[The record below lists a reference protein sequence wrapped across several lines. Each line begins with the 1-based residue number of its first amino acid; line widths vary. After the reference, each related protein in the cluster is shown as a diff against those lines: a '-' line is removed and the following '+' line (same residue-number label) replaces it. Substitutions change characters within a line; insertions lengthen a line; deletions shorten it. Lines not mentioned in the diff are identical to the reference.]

1 MSMPSK
7 LKNMN
12 LFNEGNSYL
21 STVKSVTLPKLSR
34 KFEAYR
40 GGGMNGPVKTD
51 MGMSDDGLEME
62 WSLGGMDLIAIRQWG
77 ATGVAAVG
85 LRFSGAYQRDDSG
98 EVDSV
103 EVIVRGRH
111 EEIDMGEA
119 KPGEETEHKIKTAL
133 AYYRLEVNGRVE
145 IEIDTTGMVEM
156 VDGVDRLAKQRRAIG
171 LA

>member
-21 STVKSVTLPKLSR
+21 AHVTSVDMVKLAR
-34 KFEAYR
+34 KMEGYR
-40 GGGMNGPVKTD
+40 GGGMGGPVKID
-51 MGMSDDGLEME
+51 YGLSDDGLNIE
-62 WSLGGMDLIAIRQWG
+62 WELGGLHLLALRQFG

-85 LRFSGAYQRDDSG
+85 LRFAGAYQREDDG
-98 EVDSV
+98 GVDAV

-111 EEIDMGEA
+111 EELDMGEA
-119 KPGEETEHKIKTAL
+119 KPGEDTKHKIKTAL
-133 AYYRLEVNGRVE
+133 AYYRLEINGRVE
-145 IEIDTTGMVEM
+145 IEIDILGFKEV
-156 VDGVDRLAKQRRAIG
+156 VGGVDRLAEQRRAIG